1 MIHTFYG
8 LRVDGMRWISYLLG
22 LRGMLLLVLAVNFI
36 GTVYGY
42 YWYVPQLADT
52 PFRFLI
58 FVPDSPTATF
68 FFLFV
73 LLAFLMGRNAPLFEA
88 LALVTLVKYGL
99 WAVGMNVFV
108 LVKMGQM
115 PWEGYML
122 IVSHFAMAVQGV
134 LYSPYFRFRLRHLAV
149 VAVWTLHNDVID
161 YLFGMMP
168 RYSMLNDYMQEIG
181 YATFWLSIFSLG
193 LAYYLVISKRRVK
206 LDLH

>member
-1 MIHTFYG
+1 
-8 LRVDGMRWISYLLG
+8 MRWISYLLG

-73 LLAFLMGRNAPLFEA
+73 LLAFLMKRNAPLFEA

-99 WAVGMNVFV
+99 WAVG
-108 LVKMGQM
+108 
-115 PWEGYML
+115 
-122 IVSHFAMAVQGV
+122 
-134 LYSPYFRFRLRHLAV
+134 
-149 VAVWTLHNDVID
+149 
-161 YLFGMMP
+161 
-168 RYSMLNDYMQEIG
+168 
-181 YATFWLSIFSLG
+181 
-193 LAYYLVISKRRVK
+193 
-206 LDLH
+206 